1 MFKSKFKSNNLKS
14 TTLYDEDN
22 KTLKMVAK
30 PWNIKEHER
39 VKRGQE
45 EEDKLLETKINKSI
59 L

>member
-1 MFKSKFKSNNLKS
+1 MFKSQSNSTHPKS

-45 EEDKLLETKINKSI
+45 EEDKLLEINKSKKK
-59 L
+59 